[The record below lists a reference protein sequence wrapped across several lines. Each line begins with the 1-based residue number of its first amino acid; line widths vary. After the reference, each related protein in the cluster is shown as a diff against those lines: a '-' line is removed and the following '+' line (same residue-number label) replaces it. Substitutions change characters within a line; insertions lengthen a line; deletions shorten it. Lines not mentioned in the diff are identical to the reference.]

1 MKKALKKLTDLVVS
15 ETTLIVVQEA
25 SKLLLRLLL
34 RR

>member
-15 ETTLIVVQEA
+15 ETTVIVVRET
-25 SKLLLRLLL
+25 SKILLRLIL